1 MQYLKEYQGFGVN
14 LFDIS
19 RLFLLIGNGTT
30 DKAAQLAETG
40 FGINKIRSLKEYL
53 ADFDLLGEKNNL
65 TELGLLIFKN
75 DARFREPF
83 TRWLLLYH
91 WSLKANNPYLN
102 FLVNHGAGISG
113 DERMLYKF
121 KAWAAKNEVK
131 TDYDSDMLTGMIRN
145 TDNALSEAN
154 AFLSLNFFSKE
165 QGTMDRAEPFQV
177 EALLIAYIF
186 YLNRKKRTSI
196 RFSDL
201 FREENNISKFFNL
214 DQKEQDNQ
222 IVELNQLGLTRLI
235 QYADLHFIEY
245 TSEAAPLT
253 LVEKYYHEN

>member
-19 RLFLLIGNGTT
+19 RLFILIGNGTVN
-30 DKAAQLAETG
+30 KPAQLVETG
-40 FGINKIRSLKEYL
+40 FGINKIRALKEYL
-53 ADFDLLGEKNNL
+53 VDFDLVDKKNTL
-65 TELGLLIFKN
+65 TELGSVIFKN
-75 DARFREPF
+75 DARFREAF

-91 WSLKANNPYLN
+91 WSLKENNPYLN
-102 FLVNHGAGISG
+102 FLVNHGAGIS
-113 DERMLYKF
+113 DNEKMVYKF
-121 KAWAAKNEVK
+121 KTWAAKNAVK
-131 TDYDSDMLTGMIRN
+131 TDYEGDMLTGMIRN
-145 TDNALSEAN
+145 TDNALCEAN

-177 EALLIAYIF
+177 EVLLTAYIF

-196 RFSDL
+196 QFSDL
-201 FREENNISKFFNL
+201 LREENNISKFFNL
-214 DQKEQDNQ
+214 DSKGQDKQ

-245 TSEAAPLT
+245 TSEVAPLSF
-253 LVEKYYHEN
+253 VEKYYNEN